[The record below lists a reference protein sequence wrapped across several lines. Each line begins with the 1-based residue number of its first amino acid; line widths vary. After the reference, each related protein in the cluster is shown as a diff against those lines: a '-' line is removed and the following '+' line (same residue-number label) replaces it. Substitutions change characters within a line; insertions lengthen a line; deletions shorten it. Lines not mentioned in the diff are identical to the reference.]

1 MTKTTT
7 KSISRLFLL
16 HACLPIFLVLVIVV
30 GWLTAENIAKYENAV
45 DQANAEI
52 QRLTEADG
60 YTQDEI
66 DIIRFESK
74 RELGIELYKKL
85 GLSALIL
92 ALGIAAPLLASNS
105 IAKGLRLNLD
115 LLNQYFSRDANGSE
129 LISPV
134 FDLKEFSQIAETFR
148 TSARQHTEVENRR
161 HRAEYELVSANEDLV
176 RRAQELK
183 KERQVALRVMEEA
196 KAARSEVEFANER
209 LSEAI
214 RQAKESAR
222 VAEAANAA
230 KSDFLA
236 TMSHEIRTSLNGVIG
251 FMEMLNSTKLDDE
264 QRDYVESV
272 KTSGEVLMALINN
285 VLDFSKIESGH
296 LHLELREFSLA
307 VVVEETAATFRRE
320 CKQRGLQLQVDI
332 TPNVPSA
339 VIGDENRIRQI
350 LTNLIGNAV
359 KFTNSGSITVNV
371 HSKDAEPSGLCDIQL
386 EVRDTGIGMDDAHLD
401 RLFRPFSQGDSSMAR
416 RFGGTGLGL
425 AITKRLSEAMDGR
438 VWATS
443 TLGEGSS
450 FFVQLKLRMALSDIA
465 SPPPNQSES
474 SKKVSDL
481 KIGERY
487 PLRIV
492 VAEDNAANQRVLMIM
507 LKRLGW
513 RSHFVD
519 NGKELIDYLQ
529 ENMVDLIFM
538 DLQMPIMDGLEAT
551 SRIRSGEAG
560 ESLKAV
566 PIVALT
572 ANALQGDEERCL
584 RSGMSSYMTKPLK
597 LDILESKIVGILEQ
611 IKGHSLDEEA

>member
-1 MTKTTT
+1 
-7 KSISRLFLL
+7 
-16 HACLPIFLVLVIVV
+16 
-30 GWLTAENIAKYENAV
+30 
-45 DQANAEI
+45 
-52 QRLTEADG
+52 
-60 YTQDEI
+60 
-66 DIIRFESK
+66 
-74 RELGIELYKKL
+74 
-85 GLSALIL
+85 
-92 ALGIAAPLLASNS
+92 
-105 IAKGLRLNLD
+105 
-115 LLNQYFSRDANGSE
+115 
-129 LISPV
+129 
-134 FDLKEFSQIAETFR
+134 
-148 TSARQHTEVENRR
+148 
-161 HRAEYELVSANEDLV
+161 
-176 RRAQELK
+176 
-183 KERQVALRVMEEA
+183 
-196 KAARSEVEFANER
+196 
-209 LSEAI
+209 
-214 RQAKESAR
+214 
-222 VAEAANAA
+222 
-230 KSDFLA
+230 
-236 TMSHEIRTSLNGVIG
+236 MSHEIRTSLNGVIG

-474 SKKVSDL
+474 SKKVSIL

-560 ESLKAV
+560 ESFKAV

>member
-52 QRLTEADG
+52 QRLAEADG

>member
-52 QRLTEADG
+52 QRLAEADG

-92 ALGIAAPLLASNS
+92 AIGIAAPLLASNS

-474 SKKVSDL
+474 SKKVSIL

-560 ESLKAV
+560 ESFKAV

>member
-52 QRLTEADG
+52 QRLAEADG

-92 ALGIAAPLLASNS
+92 AIGIAAPLLASNS

-487 PLRIV
+487 PLSIV

-560 ESLKAV
+560 ESFKAV

>member
-52 QRLTEADG
+52 QRLAEADG

-92 ALGIAAPLLASNS
+92 AIGIAAPLLASNS

-222 VAEAANAA
+222 FAEAANAA
-230 KSDFLA
+230 KSDF
-236 TMSHEIRTSLNGVIG
+236 
-251 FMEMLNSTKLDDE
+251 
-264 QRDYVESV
+264 
-272 KTSGEVLMALINN
+272 
-285 VLDFSKIESGH
+285 
-296 LHLELREFSLA
+296 
-307 VVVEETAATFRRE
+307 
-320 CKQRGLQLQVDI
+320 
-332 TPNVPSA
+332 
-339 VIGDENRIRQI
+339 
-350 LTNLIGNAV
+350 
-359 KFTNSGSITVNV
+359 
-371 HSKDAEPSGLCDIQL
+371 
-386 EVRDTGIGMDDAHLD
+386 
-401 RLFRPFSQGDSSMAR
+401 
-416 RFGGTGLGL
+416 
-425 AITKRLSEAMDGR
+425 
-438 VWATS
+438 
-443 TLGEGSS
+443 
-450 FFVQLKLRMALSDIA
+450 
-465 SPPPNQSES
+465 
-474 SKKVSDL
+474 
-481 KIGERY
+481 
-487 PLRIV
+487 
-492 VAEDNAANQRVLMIM
+492 
-507 LKRLGW
+507 
-513 RSHFVD
+513 
-519 NGKELIDYLQ
+519 
-529 ENMVDLIFM
+529 
-538 DLQMPIMDGLEAT
+538 
-551 SRIRSGEAG
+551 
-560 ESLKAV
+560 
-566 PIVALT
+566 
-572 ANALQGDEERCL
+572 
-584 RSGMSSYMTKPLK
+584 
-597 LDILESKIVGILEQ
+597 
-611 IKGHSLDEEA
+611 

>member
-52 QRLTEADG
+52 QRLAEADG

-92 ALGIAAPLLASNS
+92 AIGIAAPLLASNS

-560 ESLKAV
+560 ESFKAV

>member
-52 QRLTEADG
+52 QRLAEADG

-92 ALGIAAPLLASNS
+92 AIGIAAPLLASNS

-272 KTSGEVLMALINN
+272 KTSGEALMALINN

>member
-92 ALGIAAPLLASNS
+92 AIGIAAPLLASNS

>member
-92 ALGIAAPLLASNS
+92 AIGIAAPLLASNS

-272 KTSGEVLMALINN
+272 KTSGEALMALINN